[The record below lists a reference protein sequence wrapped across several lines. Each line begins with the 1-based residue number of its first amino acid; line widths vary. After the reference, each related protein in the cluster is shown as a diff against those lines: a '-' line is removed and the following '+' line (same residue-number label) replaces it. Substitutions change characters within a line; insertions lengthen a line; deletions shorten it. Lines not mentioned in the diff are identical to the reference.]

1 MRNFKSIFLVLVLF
15 ICMLFG
21 GCSKQQVDTTNYL
34 TNDEYVEEL
43 KSITKSIF
51 EEDVYT
57 NKNEVLAFSKDM
69 KSKFDNDEQS
79 NLWYYND

>member
-34 TNDEYVEEL
+34 TNYEYVEEL
-43 KSITKSIF
+43 QNLYLKKKCIPIR
-51 EEDVYT
+51 
-57 NKNEVLAFSKDM
+57 M
-69 KSKFDNDEQS
+69 K
-79 NLWYYND
+79 Y